1 MKSIIDEAINA
12 FNQNHEDRCL
22 DNIIQCEHG
31 IKISMMKKYQR
42 EVNHLWK
49 EQRDREQPIRQEIAN
64 KLAENRNHWIAAKT
78 PNEASAFT
86 WALNDI
92 FNLAIKFALEEE

>member
-1 MKSIIDEAINA
+1 MKSIIDEAIDA

-22 DNIIQCEHG
+22 GNIIHCSHGKQIRRMKQYEH
-31 IKISMMKKYQR
+31 
-42 EVNHLWK
+42 EL
-49 EQRDREQPIRQEIAN
+49 EQPVRQEIAN

-78 PNEASAFT
+78 PSEASVFT

-92 FNLAIKFALEEE
+92 FELAIKFALEEE